1 MTKLQAKIINDYF
14 YRWYEIPQVINMDK
28 REDMHLW
35 YLKDDTDTYN
45 IIKQIEE
52 DLCLNRL
59 ECIRVFKE
67 RKEEENGK
75 EEYKTDYIA

>member
-28 REDMHLW
+28 REDIHLW
-35 YLKDDTDTYN
+35 YLKDNTDTYSV
-45 IIKQIEE
+45 IKQIEE
-52 DLCLNRL
+52 GLCLNRL

-75 EEYKTDYIA
+75 EEYETDYIS

>member
-35 YLKDDTDTYN
+35 YLKDNTDTYSV
-45 IIKQIEE
+45 IKQIEE